1 MISSRDGLA
10 AKFREENR
18 YANFGACIGSIEID
32 GIRGVSCKIAFDYP
46 VTAITGMNGSGKTT
60 VGQLLLCAYN
70 KRLGSEF
77 SQYSIGDFFR
87 SSLADRTLF
96 DDNASVLY
104 EYISDVD
111 LLNRKAVSITRKSKG
126 WSDYRVR
133 PRRSVI
139 YISPASYLPK
149 YIVKSS
155 SFNPSEDKSD
165 SISMERHEIE
175 NGKMWISR
183 ILGNA
188 YDDVF
193 FQITKDEIQLDEG
206 TKYRNTQFCVAE
218 RLNVKYSEGNMGFGE
233 GRVIRIVARLES
245 CPKRSLVVLDEPD
258 IGLHIS
264 AQRELTKYLKSV
276 SFRRGHQIFF
286 STHSSEMVDELPP
299 QGRKMLERDKSGVSV
314 IDNIS
319 STHMRNALSDSK
331 DGFLIVCV
339 EDEFAKSLLEEIV
352 ITRKR
357 DLFRRIKVTSTGNV
371 DAVRDAV
378 KYLRKSKVSVLG
390 VLDGDQS
397 ENRENKIHILPGDKL
412 APEKVVYHSVS
423 VKKMLLD
430 RYRFDFDGYLA
441 SYPNLNHHK
450 YSNQIGRKVNAE
462 PTNIDYECIREF
474 VRSQPNSWGMGLV
487 DIIDKHA

>member
-1 MISSRDGLA
+1 MTKSRDGLA

-32 GIRGVSCKIAFDYP
+32 GIRGVSCKIEFDYP

-60 VGQLLLCAYN
+60 IGQLLLCAYN
-70 KRLGSEF
+70 RRPGTKF

-87 SSLADRTLF
+87 SSLADRILF
-96 DDNASVLY
+96 EDDASVLY
-104 EYISDVD
+104 EYVSDTD
-111 LLNRKAVSITRKSKG
+111 LLNRKAINISKKSKG
-126 WSDYRVR
+126 WSDYRLR

-139 YISPASYLPK
+139 YINPASYLPK

-155 SFNPSEDKSD
+155 SFNPGEDKTN

-175 NGKMWISR
+175 DGKMWISR

-193 FQITKDEIQLDEG
+193 FQVTKDEIQLDKG

-264 AQRELTKYLKSV
+264 AQRELTKYLRSV

-314 IDNIS
+314 INNIS
-319 STHMRNALSDSK
+319 STHMRNALSDSR

-339 EDEFAKSLLEEIV
+339 EDEFAKGLLEEIV
-352 ITRKR
+352 ISRKR

-371 DAVRDAV
+371 DAVKDAV
-378 KYLRKSKVSVLG
+378 KYLHKSKVSVLG
-390 VLDGDQS
+390 VLDGDQIG
-397 ENRENKIHILPGDKL
+397 NKKNKIHTLPGDKL
-412 APEKVVYHSVS
+412 APEKIVYHSTS

-430 RYRFDFDGYLA
+430 RYRFDFDEYLT
-441 SYPNLNHHK
+441 SYPNVNHHK
-450 YSNQIGRKVNAE
+450 YSSQIGRKVKVD
-462 PTNIDYECIREF
+462 PTYIDYECIKEF
-474 VRSQPNSWGMGLV
+474 VRSQSDDWGADLV